1 MITQKRAA
9 YYSADKTAKLVGRSI
24 DTKLTNVPNGSEYTE
39 IDTGRVYVFDAENT
53 VWVERK

>member
-9 YYSADKTAKLVGRSI
+9 YYSADKTTELAGRSI
-24 DTKLTNVPNGSEYTE
+24 DTKPTNVPNGSEYTE